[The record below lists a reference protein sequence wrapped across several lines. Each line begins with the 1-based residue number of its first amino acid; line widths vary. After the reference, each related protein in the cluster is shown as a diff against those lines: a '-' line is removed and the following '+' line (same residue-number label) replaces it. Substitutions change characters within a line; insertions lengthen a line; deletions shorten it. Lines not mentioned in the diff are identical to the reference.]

1 MGSIQEPRELP
12 GGESGGTGIQQ
23 IRNTPYW
30 LDTTPAFVGSRTE
43 LPDRVDVAIVG
54 GGLTGLSSAVHLARG
69 GASVVVFDKE
79 RIGWGAS
86 GRNGGMCVGPTVDF
100 LTLEKRYDR
109 ATAVRIFKLY
119 AEAIDGLE
127 SVIEQEG
134 IDCDFVRSGS
144 LVLAAKPAHYDAMEA
159 ERDAIAEHVGHEM
172 KMIPRSELGT
182 EIDSGHYFGGK
193 LDPREAGL
201 HPAKLVLG
209 LAAAADRL
217 GVTVL
222 ERTPVEQLTRSAGT
236 HVVHTSA
243 GPVMASQVLLAT
255 EGYIDRTVRSLQ
267 RRIVPVGAAS
277 VTTGPLPEELAT
289 ELMPGGR
296 MMTDTSNLITYF
308 RLTPDRR
315 LLIGGRSAHG
325 LTEERSDRG
334 SSRIYRRKIDEIFPA
349 LAGVDLEYAW
359 SGKVG
364 FTFHYLPH
372 AGERDG
378 VYYSLGYCGHG
389 VPMGTY
395 MGRQMAAIMNGDESA
410 NPWRGFKLRAIP
422 MYFGTPWFL
431 PLSEA
436 YYRVKDKLM

>member
-1 MGSIQEPRELP
+1 MAGMAIQD
-12 GGESGGTGIQQ
+12 IK
-23 IRNTPYW
+23 NTPYW
-30 LDTTPAFVGSRTE
+30 LDTTPAFAGSRTE
-43 LPDRVDVAIVG
+43 LPDRTDVAIVG
-54 GGLTGLSSAVHLARG
+54 GGLTGLSAAVHLARA

-79 RIGWGAS
+79 PIGWGAS

-100 LTLEKRYDR
+100 LSLEKRYDR
-109 ATAVRIFKLY
+109 ATAVRVFNLY

-159 ERDAIAEHVGHEM
+159 ERDAIARAVGHEM
-172 KMIPRSELGT
+172 KMIPRSELGS
-182 EIDSGHYFGGK
+182 EIHSQHYHGGK

-201 HPAKLVLG
+201 HPGKLVLG
-209 LAAAADRL
+209 LAAAADGL

-222 ERTPVEQLTRSAGT
+222 ERTRVEKLTRSAGT
-236 HVVHTSA
+236 HVVHTSV
-243 GPVMASQVLLAT
+243 GPVLAKQVLLAT
-255 EGYIDRTVRSLQ
+255 EGYIDRTVPSLQ

-277 VTTGPLPEELAT
+277 VTTEPLPEELAAS
-289 ELMPGGR
+289 LMPGGR

-325 LTEERSDRG
+325 LNQEHADRG
-334 SSRIYRRKIDEIFPA
+334 SAKIYRKKIDQIFPA
-349 LAGVDLEYAW
+349 LADAKLEYAW

-372 AGERDG
+372 AGQRDG
-378 VYYSLGYCGHG
+378 VHYSLGYCGHG

-395 MGRQMAAIMNGDESA
+395 MGRQMAKIMGGDESA
-410 NPWRGFKLRAIP
+410 NPWSGFKMRAIP